1 MSDWSMSSIL
11 KRLRDLGPD
20 WHEALAD
27 EMTAAERSRIVEA
40 IESRPTS
47 IGPFTL
53 IVTDRD
59 EMTFSVEGPMV
70 DDDPWSD
77 AVVGAQKLGRQV
89 NCHVPGGPARSSVT
103 EAARIYADEYPNMR
117 QVPAGSIVQPGRT

>member
-1 MSDWSMSSIL
+1 MNSIL

-40 IESRPTS
+40 IESRPAP
-47 IGPFTL
+47 IEPFTL

-59 EMTFSVEGPMV
+59 EKTFSIEGPMV

-77 AVVGAQKLGRQV
+77 AVVGAQKLSRQV
-89 NCHVPGGPARSSVT
+89 NYHVPGGPARSSVAK
-103 EAARIYADEYPNMR
+103 AARVYAEQYPDMR
-117 QVPAGSIVQPGRT
+117 QVPAGSIVQPCPT